1 MSQNQE
7 QIAQEQQEPLA
18 DEQAC
23 EQGKCE
29 QGVRQDE
36 SEQPEQKRS
45 ITRFLPLLV
54 LVVVAAAVIIKK
66 DDLGN
71 FVKTIQEVSLIPFI
85 CACVCLFGR
94 YLGHAYAYK
103 ELFRCVDEEVPYFHI
118 IPLVFSVTF
127 ANDMAPTG
135 GTAGSVLIAAW
146 SHKQGLDMGKSVT
159 IVFLEKIGFFGGF
172 AVVMLIGFIILIAT
186 GQMTLYLVI
195 GGLAVFM
202 FVVVFGFVLIL
213 GYKHPATER
222 RLFAWTERRVNDLR
236 KLFKKDPMNPWSEQM
251 TGSFHEAAC
260 IAAQKPKVLLISLAR
275 MVLLHAFD
283 CACFICVGFA
293 FNFTYIPFL
302 VAGYVAG
309 FIIATFIPQTIGAVE
324 VLLAL
329 ILGGYGASAGQ
340 AAAIAIAYRGLIFWV
355 PFLIG
360 AICINIT
367 GSKRSLNSGEAQ
379 EVLVAGSEENAES
392 IEDIPPEPEGVPI
405 PPHRFEKA
413 SSAVQRR
420 ASKWVKKQARQARK
434 ESEAAAAAQARAAAQ
449 VHAAIEQGAAEAA
462 AGAAAVQV
470 KGAEV
475 AANVAG
481 ERHAAVGAPCTAADT
496 SVEQGVRH
504 TEAESDCGVRHPNE
518 GESEQGVRQENQIK
532 IDAENAVE
540 NFNGNKKENKTEKKE

>member
-1 MSQNQE
+1 MSQEQE
-7 QIAQEQQEPLA
+7 QIVNERPVTG
-18 DEQAC
+18 QAC
-23 EQGKCE
+23 GQAEQGKDDE
-29 QGVRQDE
+29 HPNQPQPNQSQQPQQQPQQKQENQEGVRQE
-36 SEQPEQKRS
+36 NQPQKEGHEQGKQEAPEQKRS

-85 CACVCLFGR
+85 CACICLFGR

-172 AVVMLIGFIILIAT
+172 AVVMLIGFVILIAT
-186 GQMTLYLVI
+186 GQMTPYLVI
-195 GGLAVFM
+195 GGIAVFM

-222 RLFAWTERRVNDLR
+222 RLFAWTERRVNNLR

-260 IAAQKPKVLLISLAR
+260 IAAQKPKVLLISLGR

-367 GSKRSLNSGEAQ
+367 GSKKSLNSGEAQ
-379 EVLVAGSEENAES
+379 EVLVAGTEENAES

-413 SSAVQRR
+413 SSADQRR
-420 ASKWVKKQARQARK
+420 ASKWVKEQARQAHE
-434 ESEAAAAAQARAAAQ
+434 ESEAAAAAQAVAAAKARAA
-449 VHAAIEQGAAEAA
+449 V
-462 AGAAAVQV
+462 
-470 KGAEV
+470 
-475 AANVAG
+475 
-481 ERHAAVGAPCTAADT
+481 
-496 SVEQGVRH
+496 
-504 TEAESDCGVRHPNE
+504 EAEGTTNCGVRHKDGENE
-518 GESEQGVRQENQIK
+518 CGVRHKDGENECGVRHENDKSGVEARQENTQVT
-532 IDAENAVE
+532 D
-540 NFNGNKKENKTEKKE
+540 TEKKE